1 MGGDHGGFHA
11 LKKNVHIDRYAKM
24 RDQVMTTFKFTPRTA
39 RNTFLILGLVPFG
52 FLYIGVVDSNKW
64 DLAGKRR
71 NESLYKYPRA
81 EEAWT
86 TFLSLLRPDNQ
97 SSSLSLHLYEF
108 E

>member
-81 EEAWT
+81 EEA
-86 TFLSLLRPDNQ
+86 
-97 SSSLSLHLYEF
+97 
-108 E
+108 